1 MTKSFVL
8 NSFSRIRKQEFPEII
23 NGTITIVAK
32 HDPSSLLIDK
42 MFNRL
47 LALQKQLPL
56 LSEKRSSHP
65 LTIVLKNQRF
75 KRKKLIQAI
84 VLQVQA
90 KEKAALASQSGSVA
104 SIMPLIQIH
113 FANLARAN
121 QKVVY
126 QEVNDFFC
134 KVQADGELTQAAQDL
149 GINVYIDEL
158 QTLQQSIAETLTA
171 RIEDQYPNRS
181 VDKKQIKANI
191 IETFQQL
198 LSFIQLAA
206 VEDYEKKYSALINEL
221 NEFLAPYQALVKRR
235 ISLSKKAATKTTTVA
250 PSLTTNATANWFGQ
264 GLKPDDVLKIS
275 PVFSCLR
282 GFFMLVL
289 WLKVLVHKNNASAP
303 QLGHPLR

>member
-134 KVQADGELTQAAQDL
+134 KVQADGALTQAAQDL

-250 PSLTTNATANWFGQ
+250 PSLTTNATAN
-264 GLKPDDVLKIS
+264 
-275 PVFSCLR
+275 
-282 GFFMLVL
+282 
-289 WLKVLVHKNNASAP
+289 
-303 QLGHPLR
+303 